1 MTLVRRDAECIF
13 VGKRAGHHCVPQE
26 QINQILLQQ
35 AQRRQTRGAS
45 EGRRSLYLRP
55 RRRELETLADANVP
69 FSVVPGIT
77 AASGCSAYS
86 GIPLTHRD
94 HAQSVRTVTGHA
106 KADGGLDWATLAAGQ
121 QTLVFYMGLS
131 QAAEINAS

>member
-13 VGKRAGHHCVPQE
+13 VGKRAGHHCVPQSKSTKSCCS
-26 QINQILLQQ
+26 
-35 AQRRQTRGAS
+35 RRSEQTRGAS
-45 EGRRSLYLRP
+45 EGRRSFIFGRGG
-55 RRRELETLADANVP
+55 ELETLADASVP